1 MPEQLTASSITDP
14 QLEAL
19 LAELERLR
27 AAAALHRPQ
36 VLEGDGRRV
45 CRECGSDW
53 QCPTAA
59 VATPPLRVIAPQS
72 PAVVAPSTPG
82 TAEVIAGQSSEAAW

>member
-14 QLEAL
+14 KLEAL

-27 AAAALHRPQ
+27 AATALHRPQ
-36 VLEGDGRRV
+36 VLEADGRQV
-45 CRECGSDW
+45 CRECGSEW

-59 VATPPLRVIAPQS
+59 AAAPPRPVIASQS
-72 PAVVAPSTPG
+72 PAAAAPSTPAD
-82 TAEVIAGQSSEAAW
+82 AEVIAGQSPEDAS